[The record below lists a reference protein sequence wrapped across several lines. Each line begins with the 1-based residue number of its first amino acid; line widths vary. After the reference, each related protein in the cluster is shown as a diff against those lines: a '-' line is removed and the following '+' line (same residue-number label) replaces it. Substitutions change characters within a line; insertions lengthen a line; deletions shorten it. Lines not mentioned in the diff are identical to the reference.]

1 MSLSLYDV
9 SVGTY
14 KQIVPATIR
23 VMKKA
28 VEHCEKGGI
37 DSGALLHEKLY
48 DDMLP
53 LHFQLA
59 SVRQHSIGA
68 IEAIVSGQPFNP
80 PQANPKA
87 SCAEWLDILQ
97 KTREELEA
105 IDPATVDAAVG
116 KTAIFKFG
124 AMELKFKAEDFIL
137 SMSLP
142 NFYFHATTAYDIL
155 RMKGVKLG
163 KTDFMGRLKLS
174 Q

>member
-1 MSLSLYDV
+1 MSISLYDV
-9 SVGTY
+9 SVGTF
-14 KQIVPATIR
+14 KQIVPASIR

-28 VEHCEKGGI
+28 IEHCEKKGI
-37 DSGALLHEKLY
+37 DSAGLLHEKIF

-53 LHFQLA
+53 LHFQLS

-68 IEAIVSGQPFNP
+68 VETIVSGGTFNP
-80 PQANPKA
+80 PQSNPNA
-87 SCAEWLDILQ
+87 TCAEWLEILQ

-105 IDPATVDAAVG
+105 VDPEKVNAALG
-116 KTAIFKFG
+116 KIVIFKVG

-142 NFYFHATTAYDIL
+142 NFYFHAATAYDIL
-155 RMKGVKLG
+155 RMKGVPLG
-163 KTDFMGRLKLS
+163 KVDFMGRLKLA